1 MVFRALCFS
10 FFVFLRGFR
19 IICFLWLFM
28 NGCTTLPLPLVYVFW
43 WSQWATCWTLW
54 ICFHMEQVSSYLI
67 SKNVYEVH
75 SPLLF
80 LEKLVQIFAR
90 QLFQDSRD
98 SLWNFPRKHTTLKLY
113 WVIVKIKI
121 KVLISCLIHINSL
134 LIEVILYLAPWQRE
148 FFFKWE
154 DLSISLHG
162 FIINEWTVSIIDQK
176 MYMTVLGILQVHR

>member
-1 MVFRALCFS
+1 
-10 FFVFLRGFR
+10 
-19 IICFLWLFM
+19 M

-43 WSQWATCWTLW
+43 WSQWTTCWTLW
-54 ICFHMEQVSSYLI
+54 IGFHMEQVSSYLI
-67 SKNVYEVH
+67 SKNVYEVR

-98 SLWNFPRKHTTLKLY
+98 SLWNFPRKHTTLKQY

-134 LIEVILYLAPWQRE
+134 LIGVILYLATWQRE
-148 FFFKWE
+148 FFFLMRRFVCKLTWFYNQWVNCIHNWPKNVY
-154 DLSISLHG
+154 DGSRNLASP
-162 FIINEWTVSIIDQK
+162 
-176 MYMTVLGILQVHR
+176 